1 MYYVDKSL
9 LIKELLDSNDRG
21 VFLFTRPRRFGK
33 TTNLSMLDAFFN
45 IRYAG
50 NPWFDDLEIS
60 RYPEYTGYKNRFPV
74 IHLNLNDTK
83 ANTYE
88 SYINKLRIAVK
99 DAYEPHRYL
108 LEDDD
113 LDTAVRDNFDSFARR
128 NISEDFLS
136 TSIKDLSDAISR
148 INRRPIILIDEY
160 DRAVTDNFGK
170 KSQKDILDF
179 LGDFLC
185 SALKTNAN
193 RETAEVQIPFE
204 EDDGPVQ
211 RRLYRTD
218 THQDRGGGCKRSPR
232 NRTGESERNVADML
246 GMRRVVP
253 HTNGTSTFGPK
264 KLRKAV
270 SKDVRVPMERPN
282 AIIADLES
290 GSVTGRL
297 PDGHHGISSGTVEAR
312 APSDR
317 DVREPMGPY
326 RMSRMSPHPPVI
338 VPPTDPDIP
347 FSSVMSMDPTRLL
360 SEAVES

>member
-1 MYYVDKSL
+1 MRPSRSMQRIDLCGQPFKGLRERGMYYVDKSL

-21 VFLFTRPRRFGK
+21 VFLFTRPRRFEK

-148 INRRPIILIDEY
+148 NNRRPIILIDEY

-193 RETAEVQIPFE
+193 REMAYMTGIMQIAQTGSFSGLNNVSVHNIWSWVTSE
-204 EDDGPVQ
+204 SV
-211 RRLYRTD
+211 
-218 THQDRGGGCKRSPR
+218 SPI
-232 NRTGESERNVADML
+232 G
-246 GMRRVVP
+246 RRVGLRPPRFTARSRSRASRGQDEWNRRGAPRILNDTGFPTPFPEPDV
-253 HTNGTSTFGPK
+253 HLSMHRALQWTLETNEF
-264 KLRKAV
+264 
-270 SKDVRVPMERPN
+270 
-282 AIIADLES
+282 
-290 GSVTGRL
+290 
-297 PDGHHGISSGTVEAR
+297 
-312 APSDR
+312 
-317 DVREPMGPY
+317 
-326 RMSRMSPHPPVI
+326 SRMEL
-338 VPPTDPDIP
+338 
-347 FSSVMSMDPTRLL
+347 SVAFFAQD
-360 SEAVES
+360 